1 MTKSAPKDHEK
12 DYEREDLKRDLKSR
26 HIQMIA
32 IGGAIGTGLFYGSGW
47 AVATAGPA
55 IIVTYVV
62 ASVAIYFIMR
72 ALGEMSVEEPVSGA
86 YISYANRYIHRFA
99 GFLNGWNAFIF
110 LLATTAAELNALG
123 RYVQYWFPGLPIWVT
138 AAVAVTVM
146 FTVNVIGVKFYG
158 EAEFW
163 FAIIKVV
170 AIVALILF
178 GFAMIFFGLGNDGKA
193 IGFSNLH
200 DHGGFFPNGVSA
212 AFLAIVMVAFSFGGV
227 ENLGIAAGEV
237 KDIATTMPKAV
248 NATFW
253 RLMIFYVGAITVLVT
268 VFPWT
273 SLTGTGSPFVTVF
286 TRIGVPAAATVMN
299 VVVITAVLSAVNS
312 AVFTNSRTFY
322 NLSLQGNAPRFLGTV
337 NHRKVPSKAVTVVF
351 VTMAVG
357 VLLNLLM
364 PDQVFTVFSS
374 VTAFAL
380 VCAWGSI
387 VISHL
392 RFRKAKIRNGQ
403 EDQIRYK
410 MPLHPYSNYLALVF
424 VAAVLVCIAILPETR
439 ISLLVSGVWVL
450 VVFVAY
456 TFYTRTQRQRSD
468 RDSPADEPNQ
478 PGESDP
484 LRSTVPGV

>member
-1 MTKSAPKDHEK
+1 MTASAAK
-12 DYEREDLKRDLKSR
+12 DYEKEDLKRDLKSR
-26 HIQMIA
+26 HVQMIA
-32 IGGAIGTGLFYGSGW
+32 IGGAIGTGLFYGSGS

-62 ASVAIYFIMR
+62 ASVAIYFVMR

-123 RYVQYWFPGLPIWVT
+123 HYVQYWFPAVPIWAT

-146 FTVNVIGVKFYG
+146 FVVNVVGVRFYG

-163 FAIIKVV
+163 FAIVKVV
-170 AIVALILF
+170 AIIALILF
-178 GFAMIFFGLGNDGKA
+178 GFAMVFFGVGNGGQA
-193 IGFSNLH
+193 IGLGHLH
-200 DHGGFFPNGVSA
+200 DHGGFFPNGVGA

-227 ENLGIAAGEV
+227 ENLGIAAGET
-237 KDIATTMPKAV
+237 KDVATTMPKAV

-273 SLTGTGSPFVTVF
+273 SLTGSGSPFVTVF
-286 TRIGVPAAATVMN
+286 AKIGVPAAATIMN

-322 NLSLQGNAPRFLGTV
+322 NLSLQGNAPKFLGTV
-337 NHRKVPSKAVTVVF
+337 SDRNVPSRAVTAVF
-351 VTMAVG
+351 VTMAAG

-374 VTAFAL
+374 VTVFGL
-380 VCAWGSI
+380 ICAWGSI

-392 RFRKAKIRNGQ
+392 RFRKVKVLSGQ
-403 EDQIRYK
+403 ADSIRYK
-410 MPLHPYSNYLALVF
+410 MPLHPYSNYLALAF
-424 VAAVLVCIAILPETR
+424 IAAVLVCIAILPDTR
-439 ISLLVSGVWVL
+439 VSLVVSGVWVL
-450 VVFVAY
+450 VVFAAY
-456 TFYTRTQRQRSD
+456 TFYTRNHKQRPSSD
-468 RDSPADEPNQ
+468 ASAQEPNPPGQ
-478 PGESDP
+478 PEQLHRTDP
-484 LRSTVPGV
+484 GG